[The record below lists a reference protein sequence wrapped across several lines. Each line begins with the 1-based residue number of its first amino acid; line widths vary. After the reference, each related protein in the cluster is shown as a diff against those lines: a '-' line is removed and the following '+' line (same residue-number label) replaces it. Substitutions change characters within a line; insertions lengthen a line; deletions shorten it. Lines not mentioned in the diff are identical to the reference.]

1 MPETAFLDA
10 IAAFLAGPA
19 ALIPVPALVGITE
32 PAAAPDL
39 PAVVLALDE
48 VHRLGAGLGER
59 ALLITDSAL
68 PWAATIDLANP
79 VLPEEPT
86 FRLLSLDRKTLVL
99 PHGGLKRVDGSDG
112 ALRPADLQVKLGL
125 TSFTVVSAAPAPGE
139 VRADPAVGVLLFG
152 AALPATGT
160 LQLNYVIGQWER
172 RVTPI
177 AGRLRVDV
185 YAADAA
191 ATATLSAAVLS
202 ALSRATTAELRGLRK
217 IALVQAGAIVATDA
231 AHASA
236 RRRSAVFDFDCE
248 HEINR
253 PDSSGGV
260 IRIVPIATTL
270 DTAHAVGGVVLI
282 DEVADAATHVP

>member
-19 ALIPVPALVGITE
+19 ALSPAPALIGITE
-32 PAAAPDL
+32 PAAAFDL

-68 PWAATIDLANP
+68 PWSAKIDLANP
-79 VLPEEPT
+79 VLADDPA
-86 FRLLSLDRKTLVL
+86 FVLLSPDRKTLVL
-99 PHGGLKRVDGSDG
+99 PHGGLKRADGSDG
-112 ALRPADLQVKLGL
+112 VLGAGDLQVKLGA
-125 TSFTVVSAAPAPGE
+125 TTFTVVNAAPAPGE
-139 VRADPAVGVLLFG
+139 VRPDPAVGQLLFG
-152 AALPATGT
+152 AALPATGS
-160 LQLNYVIGQWER
+160 LEVNYVLGQWER

-177 AGRLRVDV
+177 AGSLRIDV

-191 ATATLSAAVLS
+191 ATVTLSAAVLG
-202 ALSRATTAELRGLRK
+202 ALSGATTAQLHGLRK
-217 IALVQAGAIVATDA
+217 MALAQAGPVVATDA

-236 RRRSAVFDFDCE
+236 RRRSAVFAFDFE
-248 HEINR
+248 IEINR

-270 DTAHAVGGVVLI
+270 DTARAVGGVVLI
-282 DEVADAATHVP
+282 DEVADTATHVP